1 MLATNLFKGKCQSR
15 LEKLLGIR
23 DKNFAANGQKA
34 KNTQE
39 NGIAAAVDK
48 SLLDI
53 STYSVKTLGDLQN
66 RIRHAETAGSIRRA
80 YSFV

>member
-1 MLATNLFKGKCQSR
+1 LLATNLFKGKCQSR

-23 DKNFAANGQKA
+23 DKNFANGHNA
-34 KNTQE
+34 KNAQE